1 MTHKRFLVLP
11 VFLTGALLLTGCGA
25 TQVRDRAYVQG
36 IELSR
41 IAEPSISTTFPPNLP
56 YPPAPAAPWRQR
68 WHRRRFRLERHCF
81 WGTWN

>member
-41 IAEPSISTTFPPNLP
+41 IAEPTVHLHDFSAESAVSSGTGSRTALEQ
-56 YPPAPAAPWRQR
+56 AAIP
-68 WHRRRFRLERHCF
+68 LERHCF

>member
-36 IELSR
+36 IELSLSL
-41 IAEPSISTTFPPNLP
+41 IHI
-56 YPPAPAAPWRQR
+56 
-68 WHRRRFRLERHCF
+68 
-81 WGTWN
+81 